1 MTVITEQEAASW
13 LERYGKAW
21 ETGDVEGVARLFSE
35 DARYHEKPFDD
46 PVVGHAAIKQY
57 WRDGASEAQ
66 EDVRF
71 GFTVW
76 AVSGDQCFSHWR
88 ASFNRI
94 KTGGLVQLDGAFRL
108 IFERDAAGGLTCTS
122 LQEWWHRK

>member
-13 LERYGKAW
+13 LDRYGKAW

-35 DARYHEKPFDD
+35 DACYHEKPFDE
-46 PVVGHAAIKQY
+46 PMVGRAAIKQY

-66 EDVRF
+66 ANVRF

-76 AVSGDQCFSHWR
+76 AVSGNQCFSHWW

-94 KTGGLVQLDGAFRL
+94 KTGALVRLDGAFRL
-108 IFERDAAGGLTCTS
+108 IFHRDAAGVLTCTS